1 MHETLLILHFIGL
14 ALGVGTSFAMLTLG
28 FAVAKLPPEERGPF
42 MTRALV
48 LSKNG
53 SYGLLLLILSGLGIL
68 FYRGVGNVMQWG
80 GGAFHAKLTLVL
92 VLCGVVGYMQS
103 LIRKLRNGGGPE
115 IMGRLRTLGRVGL
128 VTSVAIVI
136 LAVIAFK

>member
-14 ALGVGTSFAMLTLG
+14 ALGLGASFAMFTLG
-28 FAVAKLPPEERGPF
+28 FSAAKLPPEERGPF
-42 MTRALV
+42 MLRALV

-53 SYGLLLLILSGLGIL
+53 SYGLLLLIVSGLGIL
-68 FYRGVGNVMQWG
+68 FYRGFANVMQWG

-103 LIRKLRNGGGPE
+103 LIRQARKGGGPE
-115 IMGRLRTLGRVGL
+115 VTAKLRTAGRIGMA
-128 VTSVAIVI
+128 TSVAIVV

>member
-14 ALGVGTSFAMLTLG
+14 ALGLGANFAVFTLG
-28 FAVAKLPPEERGPF
+28 FAAAKLPPDERRPF
-42 MTRALV
+42 MLRALV

-68 FYRGVGNVMQWG
+68 FYRGAGNVMRWG

-92 VLCGVVGYMQS
+92 VLCGIVGYSHS
-103 LIRKLRNGGGPE
+103 LMKKVREGGGPE
-115 IMGRLRTLGRVGL
+115 VLAKLRTVGRIGMA
-128 VTSVAIVI
+128 TSVAIVV

>member
-1 MHETLLILHFIGL
+1 MYETLLILHFIGL

-28 FAVAKLPPEERGPF
+28 FAAASLEPAERGKF
-42 MTRALV
+42 MLRASL

-53 SYGLLLLILSGLGIL
+53 SIGLALLILSGLGIL

-92 VLCGVVGYMQS
+92 VLCGLVGYMQVT
-103 LIRKLRNGGGPE
+103 LKKARQGGGPE
-115 IMGRLRTLGRVGL
+115 LMAKLRMLGRVGL
-128 VTSVAIVI
+128 AVSVLIVI
-136 LAVIAFK
+136 LAVVAFK